1 MRRVQACASP
11 RNLERYR
18 PGKASSPASPK
29 ITRVCPS
36 PSGTLKWRSETAR
49 DIPVRSASVKITVLF
64 GSTSSNRVDQAVSDR
79 LKARHKAQWMVE
91 LTEAAN

>member
-1 MRRVQACASP
+1 VHS
-11 RNLERYR
+11 NH
-18 PGKASSPASPK
+18 
-29 ITRVCPS
+29 
-36 PSGTLKWRSETAR
+36 TAR

-64 GSTSSNRVDQAVSDR
+64 GSTSSNRVDQAVFDR